1 MELCQIGR
9 NRTFLSHSS
18 CIWDVSILPRPQRV
32 PAPHLISDKD
42 CVPGGAFATGSAD
55 GTIRLWY
62 LGSEQ
67 EGFNPGMNS
76 TPSPTPQSTNVYSKD
91 ILGVL
96 YIGQLSSF
104 AGPWGL
110 FCNVDFCLQH
120 FQDYLQLSASL
131 STSSCPHY

>member
-1 MELCQIGR
+1 MELSQIGS

-18 CIWDVSILPRPQRV
+18 CIWDVSILPRPQQV

-42 CVPGGAFATGSAD
+42 FLPGCAFATGSAD

-67 EGFNPGMNS
+67 EGFDSGMNA
-76 TPSPTPQSTNVYSKD
+76 TPLPSPPSTNVYNKD

-96 YIGQLSSF
+96 YIGQLQ
-104 AGPWGL
+104 A
-110 FCNVDFCLQH
+110 LQC
-120 FQDYLQLSASL
+120 FL
-131 STSSCPHY
+131 